1 MPYRE
6 FNLEEAAAYL
16 HIMPADLKDLAKQGL
31 VPCRQVG
38 TRFIFRKAE
47 IERWMSQRVLGLK
60 KKHLTDY
67 HKKTSIRA
75 HDLSKTHAF
84 LSELIKPSHIEPRL
98 ASRTKH
104 ALIRDMVELAD
115 RTGLL
120 NDAAG
125 LRQSIEMREKMASTA
140 LEGGVAML
148 HAEFQQ
154 PYMFEDSFVVLGRT
168 VQAIPFGAPDG
179 RTTDLF
185 FLICCQDDRIHLP
198 VLARLCMMCHQT
210 SLLLELR
217 EAPGASEMYK
227 ALVESEQEIIRS
239 L

>member
-6 FNLEEAAAYL
+6 FNLEEAADYL
-16 HIMPADLKDLAKQGL
+16 HIGPADLEDLAKQGL
-31 VPCRQVG
+31 VPCRKVG
-38 TRFIFRKAE
+38 GRFLFRKSE
-47 IERWMSQRVLGLK
+47 VERWMSRRVLGLK
-60 KKHLTDY
+60 KGRLTEY

-75 HDLSKTHAF
+75 HDVSQTRAF
-84 LSELIKPSHIEPRL
+84 LCELMKPSGIEPRL
-98 ASRTKH
+98 SSRTKH
-104 ALIRDMVELAD
+104 SVIRDMVALAD

-120 NDAAG
+120 NDADG
-125 LRQSIEMREKMASTA
+125 LQHSIEAREKLASTA

-217 EAPGASEMYK
+217 EAADAAAMYD
-227 ALVESEQEIIRS
+227 ALFTAEQEVVAC